1 MIEVPAA
8 ALVADVLA
16 VEADFFSIGTNDLI
30 QFALAVD
37 RGSESLA
44 DLYQPSHAGVLRMLQ
59 QVVNGARDEGIP
71 VAVCGEMAADP
82 QLVQLLIG
90 LGLRELSVQPRAIG
104 PVREALRELH
114 VEESK
119 RLTLE
124 ALAYPAGSKLDHRL
138 R

>member
-1 MIEVPAA
+1 
-8 ALVADVLA
+8 
-16 VEADFFSIGTNDLI
+16 
-30 QFALAVD
+30 
-37 RGSESLA
+37 
-44 DLYQPSHAGVLRMLQ
+44 MLQ